1 MKSVRHLLIAF
12 IAVVL
17 LLGTFS
23 AGILIGWA
31 IPGGPDSALGF
42 LSSDNALSS
51 SSSQELSDQSET
63 PEDLK
68 ALFNPFW
75 ETWTIIHDI
84 YVDQP
89 VDDVEMM
96 RGAISGMLDSLGDQ
110 HTSYM
115 PPILYEEQNAT
126 LEGQE
131 YEGIG
136 AWVDITGDYL
146 MIISPMPGSPAEGA
160 GLQPNDLVVAVDG
173 KDMTGKDGDTVL
185 SNVLGPA
192 GTTVVLTIQRG
203 DPPEVFDVS
212 IVRTKIVVPSINASM
227 LDENIAYIQL
237 YNFGENTTKELR
249 ESLKELL
256 EEDPDGLILDL
267 RNNGGGYLTTAIEVS
282 SEFIKFNQVV
292 MYEEFGDG
300 TRTTYKAKRG
310 GLATDIPLVVLV
322 NEGTASA
329 SEITAGAIQD
339 YKRGL
344 LVGTTTFGK
353 GSVQNWI
360 SLSDNQGGIRVT
372 TARWLTPLERRIHR
386 VGLEPDFK
394 VGFTE
399 EDAQKGIDPQLEKA
413 IEVIEAMK

>member
-1 MKSVRHLLIAF
+1 MKSVRYLLIAF

-17 LLGTFS
+17 VLGTFS

-51 SSSQELSDQSET
+51 SGPEELSDQSET

-68 ALFNPFW
+68 ELFNPFW
-75 ETWTIIHDI
+75 EAWTIIHDI

-115 PPILYEEQNAT
+115 APILYEEQNAT

-160 GLQPNDLVVAVDG
+160 GLQPNDLVIAVDG
-173 KDMTGKDGDTVL
+173 KDMTGMDGDTVL

-192 GTTVVLTIQRG
+192 GTNVVLTIQRG
-203 DPPEVFDVS
+203 DPPEIFDVS
-212 IVRTKIVVPSINASM
+212 IERAKIVVPSINASI
-227 LDENIAYIQL
+227 LDENVAYIQL

-282 SEFIKFNQVV
+282 SEFIKSNQVV

-300 TRTTYKAKRG
+300 SRTTYKAKRG

-372 TARWLTPLERRIHR
+372 TARWLTPLERRIHQ

-394 VGFTE
+394 VDFTE
-399 EDAQKGIDPQLEKA
+399 EDAQNGIDPQLEKA